1 MTSPAH
7 SPVAATRPSSIRPA
21 ALLVLLAAAAGAGLV
36 AAGDGVALDWRARG
50 EGIDAVRVEVGQHP
64 RQRGHDCQPLLVA
77 DRGRR
82 RGGVVRVDG
91 LAAGQPVEVVED
103 LLDPVVVVQPAVPGV
118 LAQRH
123 GGEEAQRPVL
133 ADVEFV
139 LVQGF
144 LAGQFGV
151 FGQPHQGRD
160 VDDIYQ
166 DPYSAKRG
174 FWFSHIG
181 WMLKNYPSGHYD
193 YKNIPDL
200 KADPVLVAQDK
211 YYALW
216 ILLANIGLP
225 ALFGWMVGDIA
236 GTLVLAGLLRLVLSH
251 HFTFFINSLCHMFG
265 TRPYT
270 DTNTARDN
278 PILAIFT
285 WGEGYHNYHHFFQYD
300 YRNGVKW
307 WQYDPSKWII
317 YVLSKI
323 GLTWDLKRIPDV
335 TIQHA
340 QTEMAFKLAEK
351 KVATFSGNLTSD
363 FQAIKDR
370 LNSEQQAFKQTIA
383 EWQALKTQA
392 IEMKKNEFA
401 QRIHEVDDKLKDQF
415 SGIENKLRNHAQ
427 QIENLVNHLKGK
439 HV

>member
-1 MTSPAH
+1 MAQPQSFENAPINWIPAFVLI
-7 SPVAATRPSSIRPA
+7 STPLA
-21 ALLVLLAAAAGAGLV
+21 ALLIVPYYLWTHSGSWQVWAIFAFFMAWNGLSITVGYHRLWSHRTYQAHPIVKWFFLIGGTLA
-36 AAGDGVALDWRARG
+36 
-50 EGIDAVRVEVGQHP
+50 
-64 RQRGHDCQPLLVA
+64 
-77 DRGRR
+77 
-82 RGGVVRVDG
+82 
-91 LAAGQPVEVVED
+91 
-103 LLDPVVVVQPAVPGV
+103 
-118 LAQRH
+118 
-123 GGEEAQRPVL
+123 
-133 ADVEFV
+133 
-139 LVQGF
+139 VQGSVF
-144 LAGQFGV
+144 DWCAG
-151 FGQPHQGRD
+151 HRLHHRH

-225 ALFGWMVGDIA
+225 ALFGWMVGDVV

-317 YVLSKI
+317 YGLSKI

-351 KVATFSGNLTSD
+351 KVASFSETLTSD

-415 SGIENKLRNHAQ
+415 SGIEDKLRNHAQ

>member
-1 MTSPAH
+1 MTQPQSFENAPINWIPAFVLI
-7 SPVAATRPSSIRPA
+7 STPLA
-21 ALLVLLAAAAGAGLV
+21 ALLIVPYYLWTHSVSWQVWAIFAFFMAWNGLSITVGYHRLWSHRTYQAHPIVKWFFLIGGTLA
-36 AAGDGVALDWRARG
+36 
-50 EGIDAVRVEVGQHP
+50 
-64 RQRGHDCQPLLVA
+64 
-77 DRGRR
+77 
-82 RGGVVRVDG
+82 
-91 LAAGQPVEVVED
+91 
-103 LLDPVVVVQPAVPGV
+103 
-118 LAQRH
+118 
-123 GGEEAQRPVL
+123 
-133 ADVEFV
+133 
-139 LVQGF
+139 VQGSVF
-144 LAGQFGV
+144 DWCAG
-151 FGQPHQGRD
+151 HRLHHRH

-317 YVLSKI
+317 YGLSKI

-415 SGIENKLRNHAQ
+415 SGIEDKLRNHAQ

>member
-1 MTSPAH
+1 MAQPQSFENAPINWIPAFVLI
-7 SPVAATRPSSIRPA
+7 STPLA
-21 ALLVLLAAAAGAGLV
+21 ALLIVPYYLWTHSVSWQVWAIFAFFMAWNGLSITVGYHRLWSHRTYQAHPIVKWFLL
-36 AAGDGVALDWRARG
+36 
-50 EGIDAVRVEVGQHP
+50 I
-64 RQRGHDCQPLLVA
+64 
-77 DRGRR
+77 
-82 RGGVVRVDG
+82 GGT
-91 LAAGQPVEVVED
+91 LA
-103 LLDPVVVVQPAVPGV
+103 
-118 LAQRH
+118 
-123 GGEEAQRPVL
+123 
-133 ADVEFV
+133 
-139 LVQGF
+139 VQGSVF
-144 LAGQFGV
+144 DWCAG
-151 FGQPHQGRD
+151 HRLHHRH

-317 YVLSKI
+317 YGLSKI
-323 GLTWDLKRIPDV
+323 GLTWDLKRVPDV

-340 QTEMAFKLAEK
+340 QTEMAFKRAEK

-363 FQAIKDR
+363 FQVIKDR

-415 SGIENKLRNHAQ
+415 SGIEDKLRNHAQ
-427 QIENLVNHLKGK
+427 QIKNLVNHLKGK

>member
-1 MTSPAH
+1 MTQPQSFENAPINWIPAFVLI
-7 SPVAATRPSSIRPA
+7 STPLA
-21 ALLVLLAAAAGAGLV
+21 ALLIVPYYLWTHSVSWQVWAIFAFFMAWNGLSITVGYHRLWSHRTYQAHPIVKWFFLIGGTLA
-36 AAGDGVALDWRARG
+36 
-50 EGIDAVRVEVGQHP
+50 
-64 RQRGHDCQPLLVA
+64 
-77 DRGRR
+77 
-82 RGGVVRVDG
+82 
-91 LAAGQPVEVVED
+91 
-103 LLDPVVVVQPAVPGV
+103 
-118 LAQRH
+118 
-123 GGEEAQRPVL
+123 
-133 ADVEFV
+133 
-139 LVQGF
+139 VQGSVF
-144 LAGQFGV
+144 DWCAG
-151 FGQPHQGRD
+151 HRLHHRH

-317 YVLSKI
+317 YGLSKI

>member
-1 MTSPAH
+1 MAQPQSFENAPINWIPAFVLI
-7 SPVAATRPSSIRPA
+7 STPLA
-21 ALLVLLAAAAGAGLV
+21 ALLIVPYYLWTHSVSWQVWAIFAFFMAWNGLSITVGYHRLWSHRTYQAHPIVKWFFLIGGTLA
-36 AAGDGVALDWRARG
+36 
-50 EGIDAVRVEVGQHP
+50 
-64 RQRGHDCQPLLVA
+64 
-77 DRGRR
+77 
-82 RGGVVRVDG
+82 
-91 LAAGQPVEVVED
+91 
-103 LLDPVVVVQPAVPGV
+103 
-118 LAQRH
+118 
-123 GGEEAQRPVL
+123 
-133 ADVEFV
+133 
-139 LVQGF
+139 VQGSVF
-144 LAGQFGV
+144 DWCAG
-151 FGQPHQGRD
+151 HRLHHRH

-225 ALFGWMVGDIA
+225 ALFGWMVGDVV

-317 YVLSKI
+317 YGLSKI

-370 LNSEQQAFKQTIA
+370 LNSEKQAFKQTIA

-415 SGIENKLRNHAQ
+415 SGIEDKLRNHAQ

>member
-1 MTSPAH
+1 MAQPQSFENAPINWIPAFVLI
-7 SPVAATRPSSIRPA
+7 STPLA
-21 ALLVLLAAAAGAGLV
+21 ALLIVPYYLWTHSVSWQVWAIFAFFMAWNGLSITVGYHRLWSHRTYQAHPIVKWFLL
-36 AAGDGVALDWRARG
+36 
-50 EGIDAVRVEVGQHP
+50 I
-64 RQRGHDCQPLLVA
+64 
-77 DRGRR
+77 
-82 RGGVVRVDG
+82 GGT
-91 LAAGQPVEVVED
+91 LA
-103 LLDPVVVVQPAVPGV
+103 
-118 LAQRH
+118 
-123 GGEEAQRPVL
+123 
-133 ADVEFV
+133 
-139 LVQGF
+139 VQGSVF
-144 LAGQFGV
+144 DWCAG
-151 FGQPHQGRD
+151 HRLHHRH

-225 ALFGWMVGDIA
+225 ALFGWMVGDVA
-236 GTLVLAGLLRLVLSH
+236 GALVLAGLLRLVLSH

-317 YVLSKI
+317 YGLSKI
-323 GLTWDLKRIPDV
+323 GLTWDLKRVPDV

-340 QTEMAFKLAEK
+340 QTEMAFKRAEK

-363 FQAIKDR
+363 FQVIKDR

-415 SGIENKLRNHAQ
+415 SGIEDKLRNHAQ

>member
-1 MTSPAH
+1 MAQPQSFENPPINWIPAFVLI
-7 SPVAATRPSSIRPA
+7 STPLA
-21 ALLVLLAAAAGAGLV
+21 ALLIVPYYLWTHSVSWQVWAIFAFFMAWNGLSITVGYHRLWSHRTYQAHPIVKWFFLIGGTLA
-36 AAGDGVALDWRARG
+36 
-50 EGIDAVRVEVGQHP
+50 
-64 RQRGHDCQPLLVA
+64 
-77 DRGRR
+77 
-82 RGGVVRVDG
+82 
-91 LAAGQPVEVVED
+91 
-103 LLDPVVVVQPAVPGV
+103 
-118 LAQRH
+118 
-123 GGEEAQRPVL
+123 
-133 ADVEFV
+133 
-139 LVQGF
+139 VQGSVF
-144 LAGQFGV
+144 DWCAG
-151 FGQPHQGRD
+151 HRLHHRH

-225 ALFGWMVGDIA
+225 ALFGWMVGDVA

-317 YVLSKI
+317 YGLSKI
-323 GLTWDLKRIPDV
+323 GLTWDLKRVPDV

-340 QTEMAFKLAEK
+340 QTEMAFKRAEK

-363 FQAIKDR
+363 FQVIKDR

-415 SGIENKLRNHAQ
+415 SGIEDKLRNHAQ

>member
-1 MTSPAH
+1 MAQPQSFENAPINWIPAFVLI
-7 SPVAATRPSSIRPA
+7 STPLA
-21 ALLVLLAAAAGAGLV
+21 ALLIVPYYLWTHSVSWQVWAIFAFFMAWNGLSITVGYHRLWSHRTYQAHPIVKWFFLIGGTLA
-36 AAGDGVALDWRARG
+36 
-50 EGIDAVRVEVGQHP
+50 
-64 RQRGHDCQPLLVA
+64 
-77 DRGRR
+77 
-82 RGGVVRVDG
+82 
-91 LAAGQPVEVVED
+91 
-103 LLDPVVVVQPAVPGV
+103 
-118 LAQRH
+118 
-123 GGEEAQRPVL
+123 
-133 ADVEFV
+133 
-139 LVQGF
+139 VQGSVF
-144 LAGQFGV
+144 DWCAG
-151 FGQPHQGRD
+151 HRLHHRH

-317 YVLSKI
+317 YGLSKI

-351 KVATFSGNLTSD
+351 KVATFSENLTSD

>member
-1 MTSPAH
+1 MAQPQSFENAPINWIPAFVLI
-7 SPVAATRPSSIRPA
+7 STPLA
-21 ALLVLLAAAAGAGLV
+21 ALLIVPYYLWTHSVSWQVWAIFAFFMAWNGLSITVGYHRLWSHRTYQAHPIVKWFFLIGGTLA
-36 AAGDGVALDWRARG
+36 
-50 EGIDAVRVEVGQHP
+50 
-64 RQRGHDCQPLLVA
+64 
-77 DRGRR
+77 
-82 RGGVVRVDG
+82 
-91 LAAGQPVEVVED
+91 
-103 LLDPVVVVQPAVPGV
+103 
-118 LAQRH
+118 
-123 GGEEAQRPVL
+123 
-133 ADVEFV
+133 
-139 LVQGF
+139 VQGSVF
-144 LAGQFGV
+144 DWCAG
-151 FGQPHQGRD
+151 HRLHHRH

-225 ALFGWMVGDIA
+225 ALFGWMVGDVA

-317 YVLSKI
+317 YGLSKI
-323 GLTWDLKRIPDV
+323 GLTWDLKRVPDV

-340 QTEMAFKLAEK
+340 QTEMAFKRAEK
-351 KVATFSGNLTSD
+351 KVATFSGNFTSD
-363 FQAIKDR
+363 FQVIKDR

-415 SGIENKLRNHAQ
+415 SGSEDKLRNHAQ

>member
-1 MTSPAH
+1 MAQPQSFENAPINWIPAFVLI
-7 SPVAATRPSSIRPA
+7 STPLA
-21 ALLVLLAAAAGAGLV
+21 ALLIVPYYLWTHSVSWQVWAIFAFFMAWNGLSITVGYHRLWSHRTYQAHPIVKWFFLIGGTLA
-36 AAGDGVALDWRARG
+36 
-50 EGIDAVRVEVGQHP
+50 
-64 RQRGHDCQPLLVA
+64 
-77 DRGRR
+77 
-82 RGGVVRVDG
+82 
-91 LAAGQPVEVVED
+91 
-103 LLDPVVVVQPAVPGV
+103 
-118 LAQRH
+118 
-123 GGEEAQRPVL
+123 
-133 ADVEFV
+133 
-139 LVQGF
+139 VQGSVF
-144 LAGQFGV
+144 DWCAG
-151 FGQPHQGRD
+151 HRLHHRH

-225 ALFGWMVGDIA
+225 ALFGWMVGDVA

-317 YVLSKI
+317 YGLSKI
-323 GLTWDLKRIPDV
+323 GLTWDLKRVPDV

-340 QTEMAFKLAEK
+340 QTEMAFKCAEK

-363 FQAIKDR
+363 FQVIKDR

-415 SGIENKLRNHAQ
+415 SGIEDKLRNHAQ

>member
-1 MTSPAH
+1 MAQPQSFENAPINWIPAFVLI
-7 SPVAATRPSSIRPA
+7 STPLA
-21 ALLVLLAAAAGAGLV
+21 ALLIVPYYLWTHSVSWQVWAIFAFFMAWNGLSITVGYHRLWSHRTYQAHPIVKWFFLIGGTLA
-36 AAGDGVALDWRARG
+36 
-50 EGIDAVRVEVGQHP
+50 
-64 RQRGHDCQPLLVA
+64 
-77 DRGRR
+77 
-82 RGGVVRVDG
+82 
-91 LAAGQPVEVVED
+91 
-103 LLDPVVVVQPAVPGV
+103 
-118 LAQRH
+118 
-123 GGEEAQRPVL
+123 
-133 ADVEFV
+133 
-139 LVQGF
+139 VQGSVF
-144 LAGQFGV
+144 DWCAG
-151 FGQPHQGRD
+151 HRLHHRH

-225 ALFGWMVGDIA
+225 ALFGWMVGDVA

-317 YVLSKI
+317 YGLSKI
-323 GLTWDLKRIPDV
+323 GLTWDLKRVPDV

>member
-1 MTSPAH
+1 MAQPQSFENAPINWIPAFVLI
-7 SPVAATRPSSIRPA
+7 STPLA
-21 ALLVLLAAAAGAGLV
+21 ALLIVPYYLWTHSVSWQVWAIFAFFMAWNGLSITVGYHRLWSHRTYQAHPIVKWFFLIGGTLA
-36 AAGDGVALDWRARG
+36 
-50 EGIDAVRVEVGQHP
+50 
-64 RQRGHDCQPLLVA
+64 
-77 DRGRR
+77 
-82 RGGVVRVDG
+82 
-91 LAAGQPVEVVED
+91 
-103 LLDPVVVVQPAVPGV
+103 
-118 LAQRH
+118 
-123 GGEEAQRPVL
+123 
-133 ADVEFV
+133 
-139 LVQGF
+139 VQGSVF
-144 LAGQFGV
+144 DWCAG
-151 FGQPHQGRD
+151 HRLHHRH

-307 WQYDPSKWII
+307 WQYDLSKCII
-317 YVLSKI
+317 YGLSKI

>member
-1 MTSPAH
+1 MAQPQSFENAPINWIPAFVLI
-7 SPVAATRPSSIRPA
+7 STPLA
-21 ALLVLLAAAAGAGLV
+21 ALLIVPYYLWTHSVSWQVWAIFAFFMAWNGLSITVGYHRLWSHRTYQAHPIVKWFFLIGGTLA
-36 AAGDGVALDWRARG
+36 
-50 EGIDAVRVEVGQHP
+50 
-64 RQRGHDCQPLLVA
+64 
-77 DRGRR
+77 
-82 RGGVVRVDG
+82 
-91 LAAGQPVEVVED
+91 
-103 LLDPVVVVQPAVPGV
+103 
-118 LAQRH
+118 
-123 GGEEAQRPVL
+123 
-133 ADVEFV
+133 
-139 LVQGF
+139 VQGSVF
-144 LAGQFGV
+144 DWCAG
-151 FGQPHQGRD
+151 HRLHHRH

-225 ALFGWMVGDIA
+225 ALFGWMVGDVA

-317 YVLSKI
+317 YGLSKI
-323 GLTWDLKRIPDV
+323 GLTWDLKRVPDV

-401 QRIHEVDDKLKDQF
+401 QRIHEVDGKLKDQF
-415 SGIENKLRNHAQ
+415 SGIEDKLRNHAQ

>member
-1 MTSPAH
+1 M
-7 SPVAATRPSSIRPA
+7 R
-21 ALLVLLAAAAGAGLV
+21 
-36 AAGDGVALDWRARG
+36 
-50 EGIDAVRVEVGQHP
+50 
-64 RQRGHDCQPLLVA
+64 
-77 DRGRR
+77 
-82 RGGVVRVDG
+82 
-91 LAAGQPVEVVED
+91 
-103 LLDPVVVVQPAVPGV
+103 
-118 LAQRH
+118 
-123 GGEEAQRPVL
+123 
-133 ADVEFV
+133 
-139 LVQGF
+139 
-144 LAGQFGV
+144 
-151 FGQPHQGRD
+151 
-160 VDDIYQ
+160 
-166 DPYSAKRG
+166 K
-174 FWFSHIG
+174 
-181 WMLKNYPSGHYD
+181 
-193 YKNIPDL
+193 
-200 KADPVLVAQDK
+200 
-211 YYALW
+211 
-216 ILLANIGLP
+216 LLANIGLP

-317 YVLSKI
+317 YGLSKI

>member
-1 MTSPAH
+1 MSMAQPQSFENAPINWIPAFVLI
-7 SPVAATRPSSIRPA
+7 STPLA
-21 ALLVLLAAAAGAGLV
+21 ALLIVPYYLWTHSVSWQVWAIFAFFMAWNGLSITVGYHRLWSHRTYQAHPIVKWFLL
-36 AAGDGVALDWRARG
+36 
-50 EGIDAVRVEVGQHP
+50 I
-64 RQRGHDCQPLLVA
+64 
-77 DRGRR
+77 
-82 RGGVVRVDG
+82 GGT
-91 LAAGQPVEVVED
+91 LA
-103 LLDPVVVVQPAVPGV
+103 
-118 LAQRH
+118 
-123 GGEEAQRPVL
+123 
-133 ADVEFV
+133 
-139 LVQGF
+139 VQGSVF
-144 LAGQFGV
+144 DWCAG
-151 FGQPHQGRD
+151 HRLHHRH

-225 ALFGWMVGDIA
+225 ALFGWMVGDVA

-317 YVLSKI
+317 YGLSKI
-323 GLTWDLKRIPDV
+323 GLTWDLKRVPDV

-340 QTEMAFKLAEK
+340 QTEMAFKRAEK

-363 FQAIKDR
+363 FQVIKDR

-415 SGIENKLRNHAQ
+415 SGIEDKLRNHAQ

>member
-1 MTSPAH
+1 MAQPQSFENPPINWIPAFVLI
-7 SPVAATRPSSIRPA
+7 STPLA
-21 ALLVLLAAAAGAGLV
+21 ALLIVPYYLWTHSVSWQVWAIFAFFMAWNGLSITVGYHRLWSHRTYQAHPIVKWFFLIGGTLA
-36 AAGDGVALDWRARG
+36 
-50 EGIDAVRVEVGQHP
+50 
-64 RQRGHDCQPLLVA
+64 
-77 DRGRR
+77 
-82 RGGVVRVDG
+82 
-91 LAAGQPVEVVED
+91 
-103 LLDPVVVVQPAVPGV
+103 
-118 LAQRH
+118 
-123 GGEEAQRPVL
+123 
-133 ADVEFV
+133 
-139 LVQGF
+139 VQGSVF
-144 LAGQFGV
+144 DWCAG
-151 FGQPHQGRD
+151 HRLHHRH

-166 DPYSAKRG
+166 DPYSVKRG

-181 WMLKNYPSGHYD
+181 WMLKNYPSGNYD

-225 ALFGWMVGDIA
+225 ALFGWMVGDVA

-317 YVLSKI
+317 YGLSKI
-323 GLTWDLKRIPDV
+323 GLTWDLKRVPDV

-340 QTEMAFKLAEK
+340 QTEMAFKRAEK

-363 FQAIKDR
+363 FQVIKDR

-415 SGIENKLRNHAQ
+415 SGIEDKLRNHAQ

>member
-1 MTSPAH
+1 MAQNQSFENAPINWIPALVLI
-7 SPVAATRPSSIRPA
+7 STPLA
-21 ALLVLLAAAAGAGLV
+21 ALLIVPYYLWTHTVSWQVWAVFAFFMAWNGLSITVGYHRLWSHRTYQAHPIVKWFLL
-36 AAGDGVALDWRARG
+36 
-50 EGIDAVRVEVGQHP
+50 I
-64 RQRGHDCQPLLVA
+64 
-77 DRGRR
+77 
-82 RGGVVRVDG
+82 GGT
-91 LAAGQPVEVVED
+91 LA
-103 LLDPVVVVQPAVPGV
+103 
-118 LAQRH
+118 
-123 GGEEAQRPVL
+123 
-133 ADVEFV
+133 
-139 LVQGF
+139 VQGSVF
-144 LAGQFGV
+144 DWCAG
-151 FGQPHQGRD
+151 HRIHHRH

-181 WMLKNYPSGHYD
+181 WMLRNYPSGKYD

-200 KADPVLVAQDK
+200 KADPLLVAQDK

-225 ALFGWMVGDIA
+225 ALAGWLVGDVT

-285 WGEGYHNYHHFFQYD
+285 WGEGYHNYHHYFQYD

-317 YVLSKI
+317 YGLSKV
-323 GLTWDLKRIPDV
+323 GLTWDLKRVPDV

-340 QTEMAFKLAEK
+340 QTEMAFKRAEK

-363 FQAIKDR
+363 FQMVKDR
-370 LNSEQQAFKQTIA
+370 LNTEQQAFKQTLA

-415 SGIENKLRNHAQ
+415 NSIELKLRNHAQ
-427 QIENLVNHLKGK
+427 QLETLVGQLKGK
-439 HV
+439 QV

>member
-1 MTSPAH
+1 MAHPQSFENAPINWIPAFVLI
-7 SPVAATRPSSIRPA
+7 STPLA
-21 ALLVLLAAAAGAGLV
+21 ALLIVPYYLWTHSVSWQVWAIFAFFMAWNGLSITVGYHRLWSHRTYQAHPIVKWFFLIGGTLA
-36 AAGDGVALDWRARG
+36 
-50 EGIDAVRVEVGQHP
+50 
-64 RQRGHDCQPLLVA
+64 
-77 DRGRR
+77 
-82 RGGVVRVDG
+82 
-91 LAAGQPVEVVED
+91 
-103 LLDPVVVVQPAVPGV
+103 
-118 LAQRH
+118 
-123 GGEEAQRPVL
+123 
-133 ADVEFV
+133 
-139 LVQGF
+139 VQGSVF
-144 LAGQFGV
+144 DWCAG
-151 FGQPHQGRD
+151 HRLHHRH

-211 YYALW
+211 YYAFW

-317 YVLSKI
+317 YGLSKI
-323 GLTWDLKRIPDV
+323 GLTWDLKRVPDV

-340 QTEMAFKLAEK
+340 QTEMAFKRAEK

-363 FQAIKDR
+363 FQVIKDR

-415 SGIENKLRNHAQ
+415 SGIEDKLRNHAQ

>member
-1 MTSPAH
+1 MAQPKSFENAPINWIPAFVLI
-7 SPVAATRPSSIRPA
+7 STPLA
-21 ALLVLLAAAAGAGLV
+21 ALLIVPYYLWTHSVSWQVWAIFAFFMAWNGLSITVGYHRLWSHRTYQAHPIVKWFFLIGGTLA
-36 AAGDGVALDWRARG
+36 
-50 EGIDAVRVEVGQHP
+50 
-64 RQRGHDCQPLLVA
+64 
-77 DRGRR
+77 
-82 RGGVVRVDG
+82 
-91 LAAGQPVEVVED
+91 
-103 LLDPVVVVQPAVPGV
+103 
-118 LAQRH
+118 
-123 GGEEAQRPVL
+123 
-133 ADVEFV
+133 
-139 LVQGF
+139 VQGSVF
-144 LAGQFGV
+144 DWCAG
-151 FGQPHQGRD
+151 HRLHHRH

-225 ALFGWMVGDIA
+225 ALFGWMVGDVA

-317 YVLSKI
+317 YGLSKI
-323 GLTWDLKRIPDV
+323 GLTWDLKRVPDV

-340 QTEMAFKLAEK
+340 QTEMAFKRAEK

-363 FQAIKDR
+363 FQVIKDR

-392 IEMKKNEFA
+392 IEMKKNECA

-415 SGIENKLRNHAQ
+415 SGIEDKLRNHAQ

>member
-1 MTSPAH
+1 MAQPQSFENAPINWIPAFVLI
-7 SPVAATRPSSIRPA
+7 STPLA
-21 ALLVLLAAAAGAGLV
+21 ALLIVPYYLWTHSVSWQVWAIFAFFMAWNGLSITVGYHRLWSHRTYQAHPIVKWFFLIGGTLA
-36 AAGDGVALDWRARG
+36 
-50 EGIDAVRVEVGQHP
+50 
-64 RQRGHDCQPLLVA
+64 
-77 DRGRR
+77 
-82 RGGVVRVDG
+82 
-91 LAAGQPVEVVED
+91 
-103 LLDPVVVVQPAVPGV
+103 
-118 LAQRH
+118 
-123 GGEEAQRPVL
+123 
-133 ADVEFV
+133 
-139 LVQGF
+139 VQGSVF
-144 LAGQFGV
+144 DWCAG
-151 FGQPHQGRD
+151 HRLHHRH

-225 ALFGWMVGDIA
+225 ALFGWMVGDVV

-317 YVLSKI
+317 YGLSKI

>member
-1 MTSPAH
+1 MAQPQSFENAPINWIPAFVLI
-7 SPVAATRPSSIRPA
+7 STPLA
-21 ALLVLLAAAAGAGLV
+21 ALLIVPYYLWTHSVSWQVWAIFAFFMAWNGLSITVGYHRLWSHRTYQAHPIVKWFLL
-36 AAGDGVALDWRARG
+36 
-50 EGIDAVRVEVGQHP
+50 I
-64 RQRGHDCQPLLVA
+64 
-77 DRGRR
+77 
-82 RGGVVRVDG
+82 GGT
-91 LAAGQPVEVVED
+91 LA
-103 LLDPVVVVQPAVPGV
+103 
-118 LAQRH
+118 
-123 GGEEAQRPVL
+123 
-133 ADVEFV
+133 
-139 LVQGF
+139 VQGSVF
-144 LAGQFGV
+144 DWCAG
-151 FGQPHQGRD
+151 HRLHHRH

-225 ALFGWMVGDIA
+225 ALFGWMVGDVA

-317 YVLSKI
+317 YGLSKI
-323 GLTWDLKRIPDV
+323 GLTWDLKRVPDV

-340 QTEMAFKLAEK
+340 QTEMAFKRAEK

-363 FQAIKDR
+363 FQVIKDR

-415 SGIENKLRNHAQ
+415 SGIEDKLRNHAQ

>member
-1 MTSPAH
+1 MAQPQSFENAPINWIPAFVLI
-7 SPVAATRPSSIRPA
+7 STPLA
-21 ALLVLLAAAAGAGLV
+21 ALLIVPYYLWTHSVSWQVWAIFAFFMAWNGLSITVGYHRLWSHRTYQAHPIVKWFFLIGGTLA
-36 AAGDGVALDWRARG
+36 
-50 EGIDAVRVEVGQHP
+50 
-64 RQRGHDCQPLLVA
+64 
-77 DRGRR
+77 
-82 RGGVVRVDG
+82 
-91 LAAGQPVEVVED
+91 
-103 LLDPVVVVQPAVPGV
+103 
-118 LAQRH
+118 
-123 GGEEAQRPVL
+123 
-133 ADVEFV
+133 
-139 LVQGF
+139 VQGSVF
-144 LAGQFGV
+144 DWCAG
-151 FGQPHQGRD
+151 HRLHHRH

-225 ALFGWMVGDIA
+225 ALFGWMVGDVA

-317 YVLSKI
+317 YGLSKI
-323 GLTWDLKRIPDV
+323 GLTWDLKRVPDV

-340 QTEMAFKLAEK
+340 QTEMAFKRAEK
-351 KVATFSGNLTSD
+351 KVATFSENLTSD

-415 SGIENKLRNHAQ
+415 SGIEDKLRNHAQ